1 MNSNKLKRQ
10 VLKGSL
16 VCGLWFAVYLL
27 SPFSAYSLSID
38 DVHKDYI
45 LGNYD
50 QAIRGAQNLKETDK
64 TLYFLGLAYIKNGSY
79 SKARIF
85 LRKLVRRFPRSRLYS
100 RGLVKLADTYFLQKD
115 YENAA
120 ELYKEIKIRNSR
132 SNNMPLVLLRLTQIA
147 SHQGDWEKKNE
158 YIQYMKEKYPV
169 CLEMKFIKILEGYGD
184 FFTIQIGA
192 FNEKKNAFCLCD
204 DLSKKYKTYIEKEQR
219 DSRIIYKVRAGKWKN
234 RYEAQ
239 KIAAQLL
246 DEGYPARIC
255 P

>member
-1 MNSNKLKRQ
+1 MDNNKRGRQ
-10 VLKGSL
+10 VLKGSFIFRLLSL
-16 VCGLWFAVYLL
+16 VCLL
-27 SPFSAYSLSID
+27 FPFSAYSFSIN

-64 TLYFLGLAYIKNGSY
+64 TLYFLGLVYIKNGSY

-85 LRKLVRRFPRSRLYS
+85 LRKLVRRFPNSRLHGRS
-100 RGLVKLADTYFLQKD
+100 LVKLADTYFLQKD

-120 ELYKEIKIRNSR
+120 ELYQEIKRRNSR
-132 SNNMPLVLLRLTQIA
+132 SNDMPLVLLRLTQIA
-147 SHQGDWEKKNE
+147 SHQGDWERKNE
-158 YIQYMKEKYPV
+158 YIQYMKEKYPG

-192 FNEKKNAFCLCD
+192 FNEKKNALCLCD

-219 DSRIIYKVRAGKWKN
+219 DGRTIYKVRAGKWKN
-234 RYEAQ
+234 RHDAR

-246 DEGYPARIC
+246 DEGYPAHIY